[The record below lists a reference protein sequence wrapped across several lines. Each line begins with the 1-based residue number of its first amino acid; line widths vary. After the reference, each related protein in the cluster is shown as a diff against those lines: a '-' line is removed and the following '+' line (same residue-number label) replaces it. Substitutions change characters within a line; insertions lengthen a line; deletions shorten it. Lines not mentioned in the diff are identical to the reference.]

1 MKGILDFVKV
11 SNSIDSLE
19 KLEIEKGKVQIM
31 IMKMAAITLGSIM
44 LSVVGMMLLGLFL
57 PNAMIDNNEIFKI
70 IGPAFSM
77 IVGAFVGAFATMM
90 NMKVSEFD
98 PNVKVQE
105 MGKTDYKH
113 IAEAHTEHAKA
124 ESIEADTEIRL
135 MAAVDKSKN
144 SDDDI
149 GPFSGVR

>member
-1 MKGILDFVKV
+1 MKGIFDFVKV
-11 SNSIDSLE
+11 SNNIDSLE

-44 LSVVGMMLLGLFL
+44 LSVVIMMLIGMFF
-57 PNAMIDNNEIFKI
+57 PNDMIDNNEIFKI

-113 IAEAHTEHAKA
+113 LAEAHTEHAKA
-124 ESIEADTEIRL
+124 ESIEADTEIKL
-135 MAAVDKSKN
+135 LAAVNKYKD
-144 SDDDI
+144 SDDDF
-149 GPFSGVR
+149 GPF

>member
-11 SNSIDSLE
+11 SNNIDSLE

-44 LSVVGMMLLGLFL
+44 LSVVVMMLIGLFM

-105 MGKTDYKH
+105 LGKTDYKH
-113 IAEAHTEHAKA
+113 IAEAN
-124 ESIEADTEIRL
+124 SIEADTEIKL
-135 MAAVDKSKN
+135 MAAVDKYKD
-144 SDDDI
+144 SDDDF
-149 GPFSGVR
+149 GPF

>member
-1 MKGILDFVKV
+1 MKGLMSFVSV
-11 SNSIDSLE
+11 SKEIDTLE
-19 KLEIEKGKVQIM
+19 ELEIEKGKVQIM
-31 IMKMAAITLGSIM
+31 IMKMAALTLGSIM
-44 LSVVGMMLLGLFL
+44 LSVVAMMLIGLFL
-57 PNAMIDNNEIFKI
+57 PNDMIDNNEIFKI

-105 MGKTDYKH
+105 LGKTDYKH

-124 ESIEADTEIRL
+124 ESIEADTEIKL
-135 MAAVDKSKN
+135 MAAVDKYKD
-144 SDDDI
+144 SDDDF
-149 GPFSGVR
+149 GPF

>member
-1 MKGILDFVKV
+1 MNFISV
-11 SNSIDSLE
+11 SKSIDTLE
-19 KLEIEKGKVQIM
+19 ELEIEKGKVQIM
-31 IMKMAAITLGSIM
+31 IMKMAALTLGSIM
-44 LSVVGMMLLGLFL
+44 LSVVGMMLIGLFL

-105 MGKTDYKH
+105 LGKTDYKH

-124 ESIEADTEIRL
+124 ESIEADTEIKL
-135 MAAVDKSKN
+135 MAAVDKYKD
-144 SDDDI
+144 SDDDF
-149 GPFSGVR
+149 GPF

>member
-44 LSVVGMMLLGLFL
+44 LSVVGMMLIGLFL

-105 MGKTDYKH
+105 LGKTDYKH

-124 ESIEADTEIRL
+124 ESIEADTEIKL
-135 MAAVDKSKN
+135 MAAIDKYKD
-144 SDDDI
+144 SDDDF
-149 GPFSGVR
+149 GPF

>member
-1 MKGILDFVKV
+1 MKGIFDFVKV

-31 IMKMAAITLGSIM
+31 IMKMAAVTLGSIM
-44 LSVVGMMLLGLFL
+44 LSVVIMMLIGLFL

-105 MGKTDYKH
+105 LGKTDYKH

-124 ESIEADTEIRL
+124 ESIESDTEIKL
-135 MAAVDKSKN
+135 MAAIDKYKD
-144 SDDDI
+144 SDDDF
-149 GPFSGVR
+149 GPF

>member
-1 MKGILDFVKV
+1 MKGIFDLVKV

-44 LSVVGMMLLGLFL
+44 LSVVIMMLIGLFM

-105 MGKTDYKH
+105 LGKTDYKH

-124 ESIEADTEIRL
+124 ESIEADTEIKL
-135 MAAVDKSKN
+135 MAAVDKYKD
-144 SDDDI
+144 SDDDF
-149 GPFSGVR
+149 GPF

>member
-1 MKGILDFVKV
+1 MNMKGLMNFVSV
-11 SNSIDSLE
+11 SKDIDSLE

-31 IMKMAAITLGSIM
+31 IMKMAALTLGSIM
-44 LSVVGMMLLGLFL
+44 LSVVVMMLIGMFF
-57 PNAMIDNNEIFKI
+57 PNDMIDNNEIFKI

-113 IAEAHTEHAKA
+113 LAEAHTEHAKA
-124 ESIEADTEIRL
+124 ESIETDNEIKL
-135 MAAVDKSKN
+135 MAAVDKYKD
-144 SDDDI
+144 SDDDF
-149 GPFSGVR
+149 GPF

>member
-11 SNSIDSLE
+11 PNNIDSLE

-44 LSVVGMMLLGLFL
+44 LSVVIMMLIGLFL

-113 IAEAHTEHAKA
+113 IAEAN
-124 ESIEADTEIRL
+124 SIEADTEIRL
-135 MAAVDKSKN
+135 MAAVDKYKN
-144 SDDDI
+144 SDDDF
-149 GPFSGVR
+149 GPF

>member
-11 SNSIDSLE
+11 PNNIDSLE

-44 LSVVGMMLLGLFL
+44 LSVVIMMLIGLFM

-113 IAEAHTEHAKA
+113 IAEAN
-124 ESIEADTEIRL
+124 SIEADTEIKL
-135 MAAVDKSKN
+135 MAAIDKYKD
-144 SDDDI
+144 SDDDF
-149 GPFSGVR
+149 GPF

>member
-1 MKGILDFVKV
+1 MKGIFDFVKV

-31 IMKMAAITLGSIM
+31 IMKMAAVTLGSIM
-44 LSVVGMMLLGLFL
+44 LSVVGMMLIGLFL

-113 IAEAHTEHAKA
+113 IAEAN
-124 ESIEADTEIRL
+124 SIEADTEIKL
-135 MAAVDKSKN
+135 MAAVDKYKD
-144 SDDDI
+144 SDDDF
-149 GPFSGVR
+149 GPF